1 MEDKEKIYL
10 DKVIE
15 LLVSSTKMDYDKDK
29 IKFPFYSPTLSF
41 SLDPVILSL
50 SHSSRPSL
58 FSEYCRDY
66 YGLTEQEIK
75 YVWGQYKTKIKLL
88 IDNS

>member
-10 DKVIE
+10 DKVIG
-15 LLVSSTKMDYDKDK
+15 LLVSGTKMDKDK
-29 IKFPFYSPTLSF
+29 IKFPSSLPLSLYFSPLSSF
-41 SLDPVILSL
+41 SF
-50 SHSSRPSL
+50 SSPSL

-66 YGLTEQEIK
+66 YGLTEQEIQ

-88 IDNS
+88 IDNINV